1 MFPTLLV
8 YFSKLSVEAKVEKN
22 CVKCTLSVLF
32 SLINFVLLSAIV
44 QQPSPNRRED
54 RPVSFY
60 QIGANAGQ
68 PCVASLARDAANIAK
83 DKQRNFL
90 PSLIQNDTYGAVLN
104 NITPPSSA
112 GPGPA
117 PAPPLPPR
125 NIGKGRKTKQNVGK
139 FSLLSYNRITYKCFV
154 ESLTIHFFAFILRN
168 LAQVK
173 QNVHIG

>member
-1 MFPTLLV
+1 M
-8 YFSKLSVEAKVEKN
+8 
-22 CVKCTLSVLF
+22 LF
-32 SLINFVLLSAIV
+32 SPINFVLSAIV

-68 PCVASLARDAANIAK
+68 PCVASLARDAANVAK

-112 GPGPA
+112 GPA

-154 ESLTIHFFAFILRN
+154 ETLTIPFFFSIILGHSAH
-168 LAQVK
+168 LK
-173 QNVHIG
+173 QNVYIG